1 MSNNLTAVIIQARYG
16 SSRLPG
22 KILKKINDRTI
33 LSLVIERALHIPN
46 VDKIICAIPDS
57 KENDV
62 VAEEARKRSV
72 NVIRGSEDDVL
83 DRYFQAAI
91 SQNSKYIIRIT
102 SDCPLID
109 PKICGNVLD
118 LLHEKKADYACN
130 ATPPS
135 FPHGL
140 DCEAFVFEW
149 LERSANEAK
158 KPSEREHVTQFMRNH
173 SDCKKVNLMGPG
185 GKIVNYRWT
194 IDTEADLRFL
204 RALHDLM
211 PTTKNIFNY
220 EELLSIIEE
229 KPYLIEINA
238 GYDRYYGL
246 RKSLIQDEQAGFY
259 DSKRDPSI

>member
-1 MSNNLTAVIIQARYG
+1 MSNNQTTVIIQARYG
-16 SSRLPG
+16 STRLPG
-22 KILKKINDRTI
+22 KILKRINDRTI
-33 LSLVIERALHIPN
+33 LSFVIERALRIPN
-46 VDKIICAIPDS
+46 ADKVICAIPDS

-62 VAEEARKRSV
+62 VAEEARKYSIS
-72 NVIRGSEDDVL
+72 VIRGSENDVL
-83 DRYFQAAI
+83 DRYLQAAI

-109 PKICGNVLD
+109 PKVCGNVLD
-118 LLHEKKADYACN
+118 LLHKREADYACN
-130 ATPPS
+130 ASPPS

-158 KPSEREHVTQFMRNH
+158 KPSEREHVTQFMKNH
-173 SDCKKVNLMGPG
+173 TECKKVNLMGPG

-204 RALHDLM
+204 KALYNLI
-211 PTTKNIFNY
+211 PTTKNIFDY
-220 EELLSIIEE
+220 EELITIIEN
-229 KPYLIEINA
+229 KPDLIEINA

-246 RKSLIQDEQAGFY
+246 RKSLIQDEKAGFLNT
-259 DSKRDPSI
+259 KRD